1 MLLVLE
7 GQDGNAFRDGGPS
20 IDRRPLVAEGQAGL
34 VMQMGRVQ
42 TAFTVVTRTDEF
54 ESQGK
59 QELFGAPH
67 QAGQRVLSVGANLFA
82 HSCRGWAR
90 AAFHLMCE

>member
-1 MLLVLE
+1 MERGNVLLVPE
-7 GQDGNAFRDGGPS
+7 GQDGNAFRDGGPGV
-20 IDRRPLVAEGQAGL
+20 DRRPLVAEGQAGL

-59 QELFGAPH
+59 QELFGAIS
-67 QAGQRVLSVGANLFA
+67 LSMKL
-82 HSCRGWAR
+82 
-90 AAFHLMCE
+90 